1 MPKGKKD
8 MKSKRMYKVK
18 LKPSREIDKFKACLA
33 IKGYNQIE
41 RIDYKDSFL
50 PVAKMEIV

>member
-1 MPKGKKD
+1 